1 MGLIFGCEC
10 KKCGYQ
16 FSSLVGVGFLYPK
29 EYSDTIEKMKNG
41 FFGNQG
47 KEFWEAFPDGAI
59 SCERIVVQCKD
70 CGSLMAVPE
79 LSMYIP
85 KDSFNPSTVER
96 KVPWSTAFSGAGY
109 NYVSFS
115 ELENHYELFEMYD
128 HRCSKCNSNTI
139 IVPGFTENMI
149 DGIDRHVRC
158 PGCGN
163 ILEIEI
169 KGSWD

>member
-1 MGLIFGCEC
+1 MWISIFLIGWSW
-10 KKCGYQ
+10 
-16 FSSLVGVGFLYPK
+16 FSYPK
-29 EYSDTIEKMKNG
+29 EYSNTIEKMKNG

-169 KGSWD
+169 EGFWD